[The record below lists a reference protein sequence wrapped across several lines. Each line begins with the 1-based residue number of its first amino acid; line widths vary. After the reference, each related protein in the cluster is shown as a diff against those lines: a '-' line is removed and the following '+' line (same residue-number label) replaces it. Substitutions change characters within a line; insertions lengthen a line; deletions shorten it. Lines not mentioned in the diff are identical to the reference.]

1 MRLFT
6 RLLVHVVIFVTIAS
20 CGSHSFALNGDDV
33 MARARQTWMG
43 DWHAVWQVEWQG
55 APVRGPLVAEMWH
68 AADGRMRIETL
79 EASSPA
85 LSGVI
90 LVDDGQTCWLYD
102 LRQDLRQIQTQEPAR
117 IPLASDALDA
127 IDWLFLQMDEA
138 VVDVS
143 GRDVLESGP
152 AIRLDVVLPAGD
164 RATLWVHDETG
175 LPSRVELRSVT
186 WGEASLVTRSISV
199 PDKLHPG
206 LFAPPQE
213 N

>member
-1 MRLFT
+1 MRLFI
-6 RLLVHVVIFVTIAS
+6 RLSVQIVILVTVAS
-20 CGSHSFALNGDDV
+20 CGSDASALNGDDV
-33 MARARQTWMG
+33 ITRAQQTWRG
-43 DWHAVWQVEWQG
+43 DWHAVWQVQWQG

-68 AADGRMRIETL
+68 ADDGRMRIETL

-90 LVDDGQTCWLYD
+90 LVDDGQTFWLYD
-102 LRQDLRQIQTQEPAR
+102 VRQDLRQPQIQEPAR

-127 IDWLFLQMDEA
+127 IDWLFLQMDKA

-152 AIRLDVVLPAGD
+152 AIRLDVALPAGD

-175 LPSRVELRSVT
+175 LPSRVELRSET
-186 WGEASLVTRSISV
+186 WGEASLATRSISI
-199 PDKLHPG
+199 PDHLHPG

-213 N
+213 D

>member
-6 RLLVHVVIFVTIAS
+6 RLSVQIVILVAVAS
-20 CGSHSFALNGDDV
+20 CGSDSSALNGDAV
-33 MARARQTWMG
+33 MARAQQTWAG

-68 AADGRMRIETL
+68 ADDGRMRIETL
-79 EASSPA
+79 EASSPS

-90 LVDDGQTCWLYD
+90 LVDDGQTFWLYD
-102 LRQDLRQIQTQEPAR
+102 VREDLKQTQPQEPTR

-127 IDWLFLQMDEA
+127 IDWLFLQIDEA
-138 VVDVS
+138 EVDVS

-152 AIRLDVVLPAGD
+152 TIRLNVVLPAGD
-164 RATLWVHDETG
+164 RATLWVHDKTG
-175 LPSRVELRSVT
+175 LPSRVELRSMT
-186 WGEASLVTRSISV
+186 WGEASLIARSISI
-199 PDKLHPG
+199 PDHLHPG

-213 N
+213 D

>member
-1 MRLFT
+1 MRLFIS
-6 RLLVHVVIFVTIAS
+6 LSVHIVILVTVAS
-20 CGSHSFALNGDDV
+20 CGSDSSAISGDDL
-33 MARARQTWMG
+33 MARAQQTWMG

-55 APVRGPLVAEMWH
+55 APVRGPLVAEMWR
-68 AADGRMRIETL
+68 ADDGRMRIETL
-79 EASSPA
+79 EAASPA
-85 LSGVI
+85 LNGVI

-102 LRQDLRQIQTQEPAR
+102 VRQDLWQTQTQGPAR

-127 IDWLFLQMDEA
+127 IDWLFLQMDDA

-164 RATLWVHDETG
+164 RATFWVHDETG
-175 LPSRVELRSVT
+175 LPARVELRSVT
-186 WGEASLVTRSISV
+186 WGEASLVTRSVSV
-199 PDKLHPG
+199 PDHLHPG

-213 N
+213 D